1 MTMNLVIYVL
11 IFQTAF
17 FASIMISLSH
27 RIERLNRRIR
37 ELESK
42 NGRTVNRL
50 GDVYRRFRHTYG
62 IDPNKPITSQ
72 EIELFLEW
80 MKGAMN
86 EVRNDKKM

>member
-17 FASIMISLSH
+17 FAMIMISLSH
-27 RIERLNRRIR
+27 RIEKLDKQIR
-37 ELESK
+37 NLESK
-42 NGRTVNRL
+42 HNRAINNL

-86 EVRNDKKM
+86 EVRNDKKV

>member
-17 FASIMISLSH
+17 FAMIMISLSH
-27 RIERLNRRIR
+27 RIEKLDKQIR
-37 ELESK
+37 NLESK
-42 NGRTVNRL
+42 HNRAINKL

-86 EVRNDKKM
+86 EVRNDKKV